1 MLLVNPSSS
10 KYHLKP
16 MQAFIFPI
24 FFFFE
29 CLSEAQAFG
38 ESCNLFCSAEPGL
51 SQTSYWLFF
60 FFLSICQG
68 PSAAQLLWERIAL
81 HLFIYLFPLL
91 LCSMIGQEHIISD
104 QRIPR
109 KATEQPHDSMLNICP
124 LQFVKSANAFRANAC
139 NCCERAPHCRLLP
152 SWKYG
157 LLFSSA
163 L

>member
-1 MLLVNPSSS
+1 
-10 KYHLKP
+10 

-24 FFFFE
+24 FFFFFE

-60 FFLSICQG
+60 FSICQG
-68 PSAAQLLWERIAL
+68 QSAAQLLWERITL

-91 LCSMIGQEHIISD
+91 LCSMIGQAHIISD

-109 KATEQPHDSMLNICP
+109 KASEHHYDSMLNICP
-124 LQFVKSANAFRANAC
+124 LQFVKSANASPANAC
-139 NCCERAPHCRLLP
+139 NCSERAPHCRLLP

>member
-1 MLLVNPSSS
+1 
-10 KYHLKP
+10 

-24 FFFFE
+24 FFFFLNVWARPKHSANHVIYSAVRSLG
-29 CLSEAQAFG
+29 CLRHHID
-38 ESCNLFCSAEPGL
+38 
-51 SQTSYWLFF
+51 FF
-60 FFLSICQG
+60 FFSICQG
-68 PSAAQLLWERIAL
+68 QSAAQLLWERIAL

-91 LCSMIGQEHIISD
+91 LCSMIGQEHIIAD
-104 QRIPR
+104 PRIPR
-109 KATEQPHDSMLNICP
+109 EATERPHDSVLNICP

-139 NCCERAPHCRLLP
+139 NCSERAPHCRLLP